1 MSFYRYLVN
10 KEKSMIPY
18 GPEGVWDKVC
28 IWVLRNVY
36 AARYWRE
43 SSLVAAANRET
54 YYRKEILRLE
64 KKVVRY
70 MQAYIKATELGDTES
85 FCRGVQIHNQK
96 DFPGE
101 EFDVD
106 GEGTYFGLPDA
117 EFLAEARKVV

>member
-18 GPEGVWDKVC
+18 GPEGVWDRVC

-36 AARYWRE
+36 AARYRRE
-43 SSLVAAANRET
+43 SFLVAAANRET

-85 FCRGVQIHNQK
+85 FCKGVQIPDQK

-101 EFDVD
+101 EINIDA
-106 GEGTYFGLPDA
+106 GGAYFGMPDN
-117 EFLAEARKVV
+117 EFLAKAKEIL

>member
-28 IWVLRNVY
+28 VWVLRNAY

-43 SSLVAAANRET
+43 SSLVAAANRES
-54 YYRKEILRLE
+54 YYREEILRLE

-70 MQAYIKATELGDTES
+70 IQAYIKETELSGAES
-85 FCRGVQIHNQK
+85 FCRGVQIPDQK

-101 EFDVD
+101 EIEV
-106 GEGTYFGLPDA
+106 GGGAYFGMSDN
-117 EFLAEARKVV
+117 EFLAKAKEIL

>member
-1 MSFYRYLVN
+1 MNFYAYLVD
-10 KEKSMIPY
+10 KEKTLVPY

-28 IWVLRNVY
+28 VWTLRNVY

-43 SSLVAAANRET
+43 RFLGVVANRES
-54 YYRKEILRLE
+54 YYKEEILRLE

-85 FCRGVQIHNQK
+85 FCIGVQIPDQK

-101 EFDVD
+101 EIEVD
-106 GEGTYFGLPDA
+106 GGTYFGISDA
-117 EFLAEARKVV
+117 EFLAEERKAA